1 MFTTRN
7 KTTAARN
14 RITCTRL
21 ELLSRSI
28 FNTAIVIFLL
38 VMGVQVQ
45 ATQQPSPSPTPQ
57 KSKKKLGIGVSPVDL
72 DVAHRN
78 QGNAQPEN
86 IEGDHKQEHG
96 EFVFAPIPMH
106 SPAIGAGLALGLGY
120 IFKLNKDDKDSPPS
134 AIGVGTLFTSNSTRG
149 GAVGAKLYLKRDL
162 YRVTLGG
169 GRARVNYDFFGSG
182 IIAGNAGRFIPLTSR
197 GTALFGEMLRR
208 VKGKLYVGGRVQY
221 RKLSVAIRPQDGDSE
236 GRPVIDNLELDA
248 RTVALGLKTTRDTRN
263 DTFYPTKGSLFD
275 FTSDFFDQAWG
286 SRFEYQVYKAD
297 FNRYHTLTPRHVL
310 AYRAMGCAANGR
322 VPFYDLCLYGAMND
336 LRGYTAGRY
345 QDRRMFATQAEYR
358 VELPKRFGLVAFGGF
373 GGVARHLNEFRLDQL
388 LPAAGAGARFRLTK
402 ESHVNFRV
410 DLAVGRTGHT
420 VTIGV
425 GEAF

>member
-1 MFTTRN
+1 M
-7 KTTAARN
+7 
-14 RITCTRL
+14 RL
-21 ELLSRSI
+21 ESPSGSI
-28 FNTAIVIFLL
+28 FSAVIVAVLL
-38 VMGVQVQ
+38 GLFGQVQ
-45 ATQQPSPSPTPQ
+45 AAQQPSPSPTP
-57 KSKKKLGIGVSPVDL
+57 KTSKKKLGIGLTPVDIES
-72 DVAHRN
+72 ASRN
-78 QGNAQPEN
+78 QGNAQPDNVES
-86 IEGDHKQEHG
+86 DQKQKRG
-96 EFVFAPIPMH
+96 EFLIAPIPLH
-106 SPAIGAGLALGLGY
+106 SPAIGAGLVLGLGY
-120 IFKLNKDDKDSPPS
+120 IFKLNKNDDVSPPS
-134 AIGVGTLFTSNSTRG
+134 AIGGGALFTSNGTRG
-149 GAVGAKLYLKRDL
+149 GALAAKLYLKEDL
-162 YRVTLGG
+162 YRVTVAG
-169 GRARVNYDFFGSG
+169 GRARVNYDFFGAG
-182 IIAGNAGRFIPLTSR
+182 IIAGNEGRFIPLTSR

-208 VKGKLYVGGRVQY
+208 VKGKIYVGGRVQY
-221 RKLSVAIRPQDGDSE
+221 RKLSIAIRPQDGPSD

-263 DTFYPTKGSLFD
+263 DTFYPTRGTLFE

-286 SRFEYQVYKAD
+286 SRFEYQVYKSD
-297 FNRYHTLTPRHVL
+297 FNRYLTLAPRHVL

-358 VELPKRFGLVAFGGF
+358 VELPKRFGLVAFGGV
-373 GGVARHLNEFRLDQL
+373 GGVARHLNEFRMDQL

-402 ESHVNFRV
+402 ESHINLRV